1 MKIGSMRD
9 YRFSH
14 LLAEFHCADANISL
28 VLNFGSSKSCLIVTV
43 SCSKRPRLGESD
55 LEDSDSPFEMT
66 EETAGG
72 LESGKESEFDRLLEN
87 ESDISW

>member
-1 MKIGSMRD
+1 MVPLQSKCDAHNRQRQSKTIWGVYGSCNE
-9 YRFSH
+9 YF
-14 LLAEFHCADANISL
+14 FHSSVCNRKSVDRLCL
-28 VLNFGSSKSCLIVTV
+28 V
-43 SCSKRPRLGESD
+43 ESD

-87 ESDISW
+87 ESDISR

>member
-1 MKIGSMRD
+1 M
-9 YRFSH
+9 
-14 LLAEFHCADANISL
+14 
-28 VLNFGSSKSCLIVTV
+28 
-43 SCSKRPRLGESD
+43 SCSKRPCLVKSD

-87 ESDISW
+87 ESDISR